1 MWVHIRHTFHRSTT
15 MAEYDVPGYDHRKRQ
30 IFSKIRSLLIL
41 LTNEPSKYDEV
52 SSKIEY
58 WIEYVICEGFVT
70 IDELVEGVSGVA
82 WDKGGSFASVAR
94 FFKEFHDAPHRPE
107 QARSFVAQLCT
118 HVLRWF
124 AIASV
129 EDLTW
134 SLKYSSICPG
144 DGSGFVRAASFVGH
158 LIESGLLAHDL
169 VRRHLIKSLTK
180 HPYHHLGDKNS
191 PGTIRASAIYQLF
204 AAAGNTLLQGLLE
217 PGDAQ
222 VCFGI
227 LDTRRGWI
235 KGFEP
240 VKLQV

>member
-1 MWVHIRHTFHRSTT
+1 MLNPH
-15 MAEYDVPGYDHRKRQ
+15 APGYDHRKQ
-30 IFSKIRSLLIL
+30 HIFSKIRSLLIL
-41 LTNEPSKYDEV
+41 LTNEPSKYDEIA
-52 SSKIEY
+52 SEMEY

-70 IDELVEGVSGVA
+70 VDELVEGVSGVA
-82 WDKGGSFASVAR
+82 WDSGGSFASVGR

-107 QARSFVAQLCT
+107 QARSFVVQLST

-129 EDLTW
+129 EDLSW
-134 SLKYSSICPG
+134 SQQYSTISPNY
-144 DGSGFVRAASFVGH
+144 GSGFVRAASFVGH

-180 HPYHHLGDKNS
+180 HPYYHLGDQNS
-191 PGTIRASAIYQLF
+191 PGTIRANAIYQLF

-217 PGDAQ
+217 PEDAQ

-235 KGFEP
+235 TGFEP

>member
-1 MWVHIRHTFHRSTT
+1 MSD
-15 MAEYDVPGYDHRKRQ
+15 YSVPGYDHRKGH
-30 IFSKIRSLLIL
+30 IFSKIRSLLTL
-41 LTNEPSKYDEV
+41 LTNKSAKYDEV
-52 SSKIEY
+52 ASEMEY
-58 WIEYVICEGFVT
+58 WTEYVICEGFVT
-70 IDELVEGVSGVA
+70 VDELVEGVKGVA
-82 WDKGGSFASVAR
+82 WDNGGSFASVAR
-94 FFKEFHDAPHRPE
+94 FFKEFHDAPHRHE
-107 QARSFVAQLCT
+107 QARSFVVQLCT

-204 AAAGNTLLQGLLE
+204 AAAGNTVLQGLFE
-217 PGDAQ
+217 PEDVQA
-222 VCFGI
+222 CFSIIGP
-227 LDTRRGWI
+227 RSGWI
-235 KGFEP
+235 HGFESS
-240 VKLQV
+240 KLQVLYNVLFILMCCMGA

>member
-1 MWVHIRHTFHRSTT
+1 MS
-15 MAEYDVPGYDHRKRQ
+15 AYNVPGYDHRKGQ

-52 SSKIEY
+52 ASEIEY

-70 IDELVEGVSGVA
+70 VDELVEGVEGVA

-94 FFKEFHDAPHRPE
+94 FFRKFHDAPHRSG

-118 HVLRWF
+118 HILRWF

-129 EDLTW
+129 EDLSW
-134 SLKYSSICPG
+134 SHKYYTISPNH
-144 DGSGFVRAASFVGH
+144 GSGFVRAASFVGH

-180 HPYHHLGDKNS
+180 HPYHHLGDKDS
-191 PGTIRASAIYQLF
+191 AETVRANAIYQLF

-217 PGDAQ
+217 PEDAQ

-235 KGFEP
+235 TGFEP

>member
-1 MWVHIRHTFHRSTT
+1 

-129 EDLTW
+129 EDLSW
-134 SLKYSSICPG
+134 HLKYYSICPG

-158 LIESGLLAHDL
+158 IVESGLLAHDL
-169 VRRHLIKSLTK
+169 VRRHLIKSLTN
-180 HPYHHLGDKNS
+180 HDYYHLGDENS
-191 PGTIRASAIYQLF
+191 PGTVRANAIYQMF

-217 PGDAQ
+217 PEDAQ

-227 LDTRRGWI
+227 LDTRRRWI
-235 KGFEP
+235 GGFEP
-240 VKLQV
+240 AKLQV